1 MSHSSES
8 LIVQSQQKKLYK
20 KVWNMFKVNNENARN
35 VTDIFLVSLLLT
47 YVNILWTYFTPLSI
61 VSIVDFEQVN
71 ITWDQLKYHES
82 SLLILL
88 RWYFET
94 VSKFHL

>member
-1 MSHSSES
+1 
-8 LIVQSQQKKLYK
+8 
-20 KVWNMFKVNNENARN
+20 MFKVNNENTRN
-35 VTDIFLVSLLLT
+35 FTDIFLVSLLLT

-61 VSIVDFEQVN
+61 VSIVGFEQVN